1 LAARDGEILR
11 SGVVVVEAN
20 VLVGQ
25 LVDSRRRPTVH
36 PKIAPT
42 YVPICDTTLWH
53 VARLAVRERA
63 KKHESSTHT

>member
-1 LAARDGEILR
+1 MAARDGEH
-11 SGVVVVEAN
+11 
-20 VLVGQ
+20 
-25 LVDSRRRPTVH
+25 DSQRRPTVH

-63 KKHESSTHT
+63 KKHEASTPT